1 MIVPMHKAWN
11 FTLRKPERLY
21 SVETS
26 SYSVAT
32 EHRWPIW
39 AVTKAQASQVYLN
52 EDNLSCLHVR
62 LVEHD
67 RDGTNHRILVD
78 NERACHFERGYIAGC
93 IPAGSNVGMLGVLL
107 AEKHREPVDVW
118 LQRLRNE
125 TNQSR
130 QARNKPLLDV
140 TV

>member
-1 MIVPMHKAWN
+1 MIVPMHKAWS

-21 SVETS
+21 SVETE
-26 SYSVAT
+26 T
-32 EHRWPIW
+32 HRWS
-39 AVTKAQASQVYLN
+39 VTKAQAAHVYLA
-52 EDNLSCLHVR
+52 EDDLSCFHVR
-62 LVEHD
+62 LLEHD
-67 RDGTNHRILVD
+67 RDETNVRVLAD

-93 IPAGSNVGMLGVLL
+93 IPSGSNVGMLGVLL
-107 AEKHREPVDVW
+107 AEKPREPVDVW

-140 TV
+140 VV